1 MILRVVT
8 YNIHGARGI
17 DGKRDY
23 LRIGLFL
30 KHQNI
35 DVALIQE
42 MDTRF
47 ADRDSV
53 TDIEELKTD
62 HFKTFIS
69 APTMQNTLGW
79 YGNAL
84 LSRFPIINYNIID
97 ISAPGREPRNIL
109 EVFLATPKGPL
120 HILNTH
126 KGLKPSERNQQMK
139 KLNELLTRK
148 SEIPLIVGG
157 DINEWQTYSGALKK
171 LNTVLHPIPSGPTF
185 PTRAPFLR
193 LDRMWCRPAI
203 LVQSSEVL
211 KAKNVKYFSDHYP
224 LMAEI
229 KLY

>member
-1 MILRVVT
+1 MILRIVT

-35 DVALIQE
+35 DIALIQE

-47 ADRDSV
+47 HDRDSI
-53 TDIEELKTD
+53 TDVEELKTD
-62 HFKTFIS
+62 HFKTFIA
-69 APTMQNTLGW
+69 APTMENSAGW
-79 YGNAL
+79 YGNAI
-84 LSRFPIINYNIID
+84 LSKFPMKNHNIID
-97 ISAPGREPRNIL
+97 ISSPGREPRNIL
-109 EVFLATPKGPL
+109 EVFLDTPKGPL
-120 HILNTH
+120 HVVNTH

-139 KLNELLTRK
+139 KLNDLLARK
-148 SEIPLIVGG
+148 SEVPLIVGG

-171 LNTVLHPIPSGPTF
+171 LNTALHPIPSGPTF

-193 LDRMWCRPAI
+193 LDRMWCRPSN
-203 LVQSSEVL
+203 LFQSSEVL
-211 KAKNVKYFSDHYP
+211 KTKDSKLFSDHYP

-229 KLY
+229 QIY